1 MIFAVIDTNVIVS
14 ALMAKDIQISNPY
27 KVVSFALTGVII
39 PILSPDILNEYQD
52 VLLRSKFKFDPNKV
66 QTLIEELI
74 NCGIVV
80 EPLRSYTRII
90 DVDDQCF
97 YDAYE
102 YCEDRDPYLITGN
115 KRHFP
120 NGDTIVSASEICGML
135 Q

>member
-14 ALMAKDIQISNPY
+14 ALMAKDVHMSNPY

-52 VLLRSKFKFDPNKV
+52 VLLRSKFKFDPGKV
-66 QTLIEELI
+66 QILIEELI

-80 EPLRSYTRII
+80 EPLKSDTKII

-97 YDAYE
+97 YDTYE
-102 YCEDRDPYLITGN
+102 YCENRKPYLITGN
-115 KRHFP
+115 KKHFP
-120 NGDTIVSASEICGML
+120 NRNNIVSAAEFCSML